1 MSGILS
7 NAISGLQASQTA
19 LRTAGHNIS
28 NANTVGYSRQQVEY
42 ATRPEQRAGSAGF
55 IGSGV
60 TVTNIERVV
69 NEFVTTQLRLDTAAF
84 NQLNTYNSNIG
95 KIDKLFSDINTGL
108 AGGLQSFFSSLQ
120 NAADDP
126 SSVPARQLMVTEADS
141 LTVRFNNL
149 YSRLVDVEKGLQSE
163 IKTNI
168 EQVMAVAKTIANLND
183 SIGKKNASA
192 SGGAPNDL
200 LDQRDE
206 ALKKLSELISVQ
218 LVTDTNGNI
227 NAFIGNGEPLV
238 VGPQVSSFEVTND
251 GKILINNGQTSFDI
265 TSQIKGGKLGG
276 LVDFRETVL
285 RPSMNNLGRLA
296 IVFADQFNTQQAQG
310 LDLDGEYGAP
320 IFADFNEENLT
331 FDRVVHGNNKPP
343 FDRLLNVTIDDTSLL
358 TASDYEFSIVP
369 NSNNFTVTR
378 KSDGT
383 MVEQGMLS
391 GAYPR
396 DISFDGITLHLQSG
410 SFQGGDTFTL
420 VPTRMGA
427 RDINSV
433 ITRAEDF
440 AFAVPIRALALT
452 ENSGNGVISPGRV
465 LSIDDIN
472 ANTLPIFSVLGEL
485 SPPLMIRFTSET
497 TYDILD
503 NTDPAHPV
511 DLIPAIRE
519 QTFIPGV
526 DNELFSS
533 DKGET
538 RVIGQGQRLGLPAG
552 RLSVVTDSSVNG
564 FVQTNGYP
572 AEQFMFSL
580 RDLETGSI
588 TTKNIITQSGNS
600 AAQTAALMNTVKGVS
615 ANAYTT
621 AAITDIQIDPAGF
634 TYPLQITLNGENL
647 IKHTGSNLA
656 AEVPNPN
663 TDEVAFNNYLAQRIN
678 ENENLQ
684 SLGIR
689 ATSGHNRVTG
699 AAEVKIVASSGVDL
713 EFRLQAY
720 SSVPASLPIQL
731 INNYIS
737 INDGQGNP
745 NVRLTGVDDPASILE
760 EQDAVVVGGRI
771 DVTMA
776 EGVSFSSVPGNSQ
789 LFGDSASSDFARS
802 SYMGLQAT
810 ISGKPKAGDR
820 FLIDFN
826 SDASNDN
833 RNALEMVAL
842 ENKKSIDNNSNS
854 FSQDY
859 ARLVEEVGTK
869 SSLAKIN
876 TEASKSLL
884 EQTQALRDS
893 YAGVNLDEEAAD
905 LIRFEQMYSA
915 NARVISVARE
925 LFDTLLQ
932 SL

>member
-42 ATRPEQRAGSAGF
+42 ATRPEQKAGSAGF

-60 TVTNIERVV
+60 TVTSIERVV

-108 AGGLQSFFSSLQ
+108 AGGMQTYFAALQ

-126 SSVPARQLMVTEADS
+126 SSIPARQLLVTEADS

-149 YSRLVDVEKGLQSE
+149 YDRLVDVEKGVQTEL
-163 IKTNI
+163 KTNI
-168 EQVMAVAKTIANLND
+168 EQLVTVANTIANLND

-206 ALKKLSELISVQ
+206 ALKKLSELISVR
-218 LVTDTNGNI
+218 LVTDTNGNV
-227 NAFIGNGEPLV
+227 NAFVGNGEPLV

-251 GKILINNGQTSFDI
+251 GKVLINNGQTSFDI

-276 LVDFRETVL
+276 LVDFRENVL
-285 RPSMNNLGRLA
+285 RPSMNDLGRLA

-310 LDLDGEYGAP
+310 LDLDGEYGVP
-320 IFADFNEENLT
+320 IFSDYNEENLA
-331 FDRVVHGNNKPP
+331 FDRVTHGSNPP
-343 FDRLLNVTIDDTSLL
+343 PYDRLISVTIDDTSLL
-358 TASDYEFSIVP
+358 QSSDYEFDIVP
-369 NSNNFTVTR
+369 NTNNFTVTR
-378 KSDGT
+378 KSDGK
-383 MVEQGMLS
+383 MIEQGMLS

-396 DISFDGITLHLQSG
+396 EISFDGITLHLHSG
-410 SFQGGDTFTL
+410 SFQGGDSFTL
-420 VPTRMGA
+420 TPTRMGA
-427 RDINSV
+427 RDIQSL

-440 AFAVPIRALALT
+440 AFAVPVRTLAVT
-452 ENSGNGVISPGRV
+452 ENSGNGVISSGRV
-465 LSIDDIN
+465 LSMEDVN
-472 ANTLPIFSVLGEL
+472 GNPLPIFSVAGEL
-485 SPPLMIRFTSET
+485 SPPLIVRFTSET

-503 NTDPAHPV
+503 NSDPANPV
-511 DLIPAIRE
+511 HLVPAIRE
-519 QTFIPGV
+519 QTFVPGV

-538 RVIGQGQRLGLPAG
+538 RVIGQGQRLGLPEG
-552 RLSVVTDSSVNG
+552 RTSVATDSSVNG

-580 RDLETGSI
+580 RDATTGSI
-588 TTKNIITQSGNS
+588 TTRNLVTQSGNS

-647 IKHTGSNLA
+647 IKHTGTNLA
-656 AEVPNPN
+656 AEVPDPN

-678 ENENLQ
+678 ENENFNA
-684 SLGIR
+684 LGIR
-689 ATSGHNRVTG
+689 ATSGHNPVTG
-699 AAEVKIVASSGVDL
+699 APEVKIVASSGVDL

-720 SSVPASLPIQL
+720 SSVPASLPVQL

-745 NVRLTGVDDPASILE
+745 NVRLTGINDPASILE
-760 EQDAVVVGGRI
+760 EQDAIVVGGRI
-771 DVTMA
+771 DVTLA
-776 EGVSFSSVPGNSQ
+776 SGVSFSTVPGNSQ
-789 LFGDSASSDFARS
+789 LLGDSSSENFAQS
-802 SYMGLQAT
+802 SYIGLQAT
-810 ISGKPKAGDR
+810 INGKPKAGDR

-842 ENKKSIDNNSNS
+842 ENKKSVDSGSAS
-854 FSQDY
+854 FGQDY

-869 SSLAKIN
+869 SSLSKIN

-905 LIRFEQMYSA
+905 LIRFEQMYQA

>member
-42 ATRPEQRAGSAGF
+42 ATRPEQQIGNAGF

-60 TVTNIERVV
+60 TVTTIERVV
-69 NEFVTTQLRLDTAAF
+69 NEFVTTQLRLDSAAY

-126 SSVPARQLMVTEADS
+126 SSIPARQLMVTEADS

-149 YSRLVDVEKGLQSE
+149 YSRLIDVEKGVQSE
-163 IKTNI
+163 LKTNI
-168 EQVMAVAKTIANLND
+168 EQVVAVANSIANLND

-192 SGGAPNDL
+192 SAGSPNDL
-200 LDQRDE
+200 MDQRDE
-206 ALKKLSELISVQ
+206 ALKKLSELISVR
-218 LVTDTNGNI
+218 LVEDTNGNI

-251 GKILINNGQTSFDI
+251 GQILIDNGQTRFDI

-320 IFADFNEENLT
+320 IFSDYNQDELA
-331 FDRVVHGNNKPP
+331 FDRVVHGTNVPP
-343 FDRLLNVTIDDTSLL
+343 FDRLISVTIDDTSALQ
-358 TASDYEFSIVP
+358 ASDYEFSILP
-369 NSNNFTVTR
+369 NTNNFVIRR
-378 KSDGT
+378 KADDT
-383 MVEQGMLS
+383 IVEQGMLS

-396 DISFDGITLHLQSG
+396 EISFEGVTLHLHSG

-420 VPTRMGA
+420 TPTRMGA
-427 RDINSV
+427 RDIQSL
-433 ITRAEDF
+433 IARAEDF
-440 AFAVPIRALALT
+440 AFAVPVRALAVS
-452 ENSGNGVISPGRV
+452 ENSGNGVISPGRI
-465 LSIDDIN
+465 LSMNDVNGDR
-472 ANTLPIFSVLGEL
+472 LPMFSVSGQLN
-485 SPPLMIRFTSET
+485 PPLVIRFTSET

-503 NTDPAHPV
+503 NTDPANPI
-511 DLIPAIRE
+511 DLIPAVRE
-519 QTFIPGV
+519 QTFVPGV

-538 RVIGQGQRLGLPAG
+538 RVIGQGQRLGLPEG
-552 RLSVVTDSSVNG
+552 RVSVATDSSVNG

-580 RDLETGSI
+580 RDAETGSI
-588 TTKNIITQSGNS
+588 TTKNMVTQSGNS

-621 AAITDIQIDPAGF
+621 AAITDIQIDPLGF
-634 TYPLQITLNGENL
+634 SYPLQITLNGENL
-647 IKHTGSNLA
+647 IKHVGSSLG
-656 AEVPNPN
+656 AEVPDPN
-663 TDEVAFNNYLAQRIN
+663 TNEVAFNNYLAKRIN
-678 ENENLQ
+678 ENENLNA
-684 SLGIR
+684 LGIR
-689 ATSGHNRVTG
+689 AISGHNSITG

-731 INNYIS
+731 MNNFIS

-745 NVRLTGVDDPASILE
+745 NVRLTGIDDPASILE

-771 DVTMA
+771 DVTLA
-776 EGVSFSSVPGNSQ
+776 AGVSFTTVPGNSQ
-789 LFGDSASSDFARS
+789 LFGDSASADFARS
-802 SYMGLQAT
+802 SYIGLQAS
-810 ISGKPKAGDR
+810 INGKPKAGDR
-820 FLIDFN
+820 FVIDFN
-826 SDASNDN
+826 SNASNDN

-842 ENKKSIDNNSNS
+842 EQKKSIDNGSAS
-854 FSQDY
+854 FDQDY
-859 ARLVEEVGTK
+859 ARLVEEIGTK
-869 SSLAKIN
+869 SSLSKIN

-893 YAGVNLDEEAAD
+893 YSGVNLDEEAAD
-905 LIRFEQMYSA
+905 LIRFEQMYQA

>member
-42 ATRPEQRAGSAGF
+42 ATRPEQRAGTAGF

-108 AGGLQSFFSSLQ
+108 AGGMQSYFSALQ

-126 SSVPARQLMVTEADS
+126 SSVPARQLLVTETDS

-149 YSRLVDVEKGLQSE
+149 YDRLTEVEKGVQSE

-168 EQVMAVAKTIANLND
+168 EQVVTVAKTIANLND
-183 SIGKKNASA
+183 SIGKKNASS

-206 ALKKLSELISVQ
+206 ALRKLSELISVQ
-218 LVTDTNGNI
+218 LVKDTNGNI

-251 GKILINNGQTSFDI
+251 GKILISNGKNSFDI
-265 TSQIKGGKLGG
+265 TSQVQGGKLGG
-276 LVDFRETVL
+276 LVDFRESVL

-310 LDLDGEYGAP
+310 LDLDGEYGTP
-320 IFADFNEENLT
+320 IFADYNQDNLAY
-331 FDRVVHGNNKPP
+331 DRVIHGDNNPP
-343 FDRLLNVTIDDTSLL
+343 FDRLLSVTIEDTQLL
-358 TASDYEFSIVP
+358 TASDYEFSIAP

-378 KSDGT
+378 KSDGK

-410 SFQGGDTFTL
+410 SFQGGDSFTL
-420 VPTRMGA
+420 SPTRMGA
-427 RDINSV
+427 RDISSLIN
-433 ITRAEDF
+433 RAEDF
-440 AFAVPIRALALT
+440 AFAVPVRALAVT

-465 LSIDDIN
+465 LSVEDMDGN
-472 ANTLPIFSVLGEL
+472 SLPIFSVPGKL
-485 SPPLMIRFTSET
+485 SPPLVVRFTSET
-497 TYDILD
+497 TYEILD

-511 DLIPAIRE
+511 DLIPPIRE
-519 QTFIPGV
+519 QTFVPGV
-526 DNELFSS
+526 NNELFSV

-538 RVIGQGQRLGLPAG
+538 RVVGQGQRLGLPAG
-552 RLSVVTDSSVNG
+552 RTSIATDNSVSG

-580 RDLETGSI
+580 RDSATGSI

-615 ANAYTT
+615 ANAFTS

-647 IKHTGSNLA
+647 IEHVGTALA
-656 AEVPNPN
+656 IEVPDPN
-663 TDEVAFNNYLAQRIN
+663 VNEVAFNNYLAERIN
-678 ENENLQ
+678 SNGNLQ

-689 ATSGHNRVTG
+689 ATSGHNAITG
-699 AAEVKIVASSGVDL
+699 APEVRIVASSGVDL

-720 SSVPASLPIQL
+720 SSVPASLPVQP
-731 INNYIS
+731 INNFIS

-745 NVRLTGVDDPASILE
+745 NVRLTGIDDPASALE
-760 EQDAVVVGGRI
+760 EQDAIVVGGRI
-771 DVTMA
+771 DVTLA
-776 EGVSFSSVPGNSQ
+776 AGVSFSTVPSTSQ
-789 LFGDSASSDFARS
+789 LFGDSTSADFARS
-802 SYMGLQAT
+802 SYIGLQASIT
-810 ISGKPKAGDR
+810 GKPKAGDR

-842 ENKKSIDNNSNS
+842 ENKKTLDGSTNS
-854 FSQDY
+854 FGQDY
-859 ARLVEEVGTK
+859 GRLVEEIGTK

-884 EQTQALRDS
+884 EQTQALRDG

-905 LIRFEQMYSA
+905 LIRFEQMYTA

>member
-42 ATRPEQRAGSAGF
+42 ATRPEQRIGNAGF

-60 TVTNIERVV
+60 TVTTIERVV
-69 NEFVTTQLRLDTAAF
+69 NEFVTTQLRLDSAAY

-108 AGGLQSFFSSLQ
+108 AGGLQSYFSSLQ

-126 SSVPARQLMVTEADS
+126 SSIPARQLLVTEADS

-149 YSRLVDVEKGLQSE
+149 YSRLVDVEKGVQSE
-163 IKTNI
+163 LKTNI
-168 EQVMAVAKTIANLND
+168 EQVVAVANSIANLND

-192 SGGAPNDL
+192 SAGSPNDL
-200 LDQRDE
+200 MDQRDE
-206 ALKKLSELISVQ
+206 ALKKLSELISVR
-218 LVTDTNGNI
+218 LVEDTNGNI

-251 GKILINNGQTSFDI
+251 GRILIDNGQTTFDI

-310 LDLDGEYGAP
+310 LDLDGEYGAA
-320 IFADFNEENLT
+320 IFSDFNSEEIG
-331 FDRVVHGNNKPP
+331 FSRVVHGSNVPP
-343 FDRLLNVTIDDTSLL
+343 FDRLISVTIDDTSALQ
-358 TASDYEFSIVP
+358 ASDYEFSILP
-369 NSNNFTVTR
+369 NTNNFVIRR
-378 KSDGT
+378 KADDQI
-383 MVEQGMLS
+383 VEQGMLS
-391 GAYPR
+391 GAYPTA
-396 DISFDGITLHLQSG
+396 ISFEGVTLHLHSG

-420 VPTRMGA
+420 MPTRMGA
-427 RDINSV
+427 QDIHSL
-433 ITRAEDF
+433 IARAEDF
-440 AFAVPIRALALT
+440 AFAVPVRALAVS
-452 ENSGNGVISPGRV
+452 ENSGNGVISPGRI
-465 LSIDDIN
+465 LSMNDVNGDR
-472 ANTLPIFSVLGEL
+472 LPIFSVDGQLN
-485 SPPLMIRFTSET
+485 PPLVVRFTSET

-503 NTDPAHPV
+503 NTDPANPI
-511 DLIPAIRE
+511 DLVPAVRE
-519 QTFIPGV
+519 QTFVPGV

-538 RVIGQGQRLGLPAG
+538 RVIGQGQRLGLPEG
-552 RLSVVTDSSVNG
+552 RISVATDSSVNG

-580 RDLETGSI
+580 RDTETGSI
-588 TTKNIITQSGNS
+588 TTKNIVTQSGNS

-621 AAITDIQIDPAGF
+621 AAITDIQIDPLGF
-634 TYPLQITLNGENL
+634 SYPLQITLNGENL
-647 IKHTGSNLA
+647 IKHVGSNLG
-656 AEVPNPN
+656 AEVPDPN
-663 TDEVAFNNYLAQRIN
+663 TNEVAFNNYLAKRIN
-678 ENENLQ
+678 ENENLNA
-684 SLGIR
+684 LGIR
-689 ATSGHNRVTG
+689 AISGHNSITG

-720 SSVPASLPIQL
+720 SSVPSSLPIQL
-731 INNYIS
+731 MNNFIS

-745 NVRLTGVDDPASILE
+745 NVRLTGIDDPASILE

-771 DVTMA
+771 DVTLA
-776 EGVSFSSVPGNSQ
+776 AGVSFTTVPGNSQ
-789 LFGDSASSDFARS
+789 LFGDSTSVDFARS
-802 SYMGLQAT
+802 SYIGLQAT
-810 ISGKPKAGDR
+810 INGKPKAGDR
-820 FLIDFN
+820 FIIDFN
-826 SDASNDN
+826 SNASNDN

-842 ENKKSIDNNSNS
+842 EQKKSIDNGGAS
-854 FSQDY
+854 FDQDY
-859 ARLVEEVGTK
+859 ARLVEEIGTK
-869 SSLAKIN
+869 SSLSKIN

-905 LIRFEQMYSA
+905 LIRFEQMYQA

>member
-42 ATRPEQRAGSAGF
+42 ATRPEQKAGSAGF

-69 NEFVTTQLRLDTAAF
+69 NEFVTTQLRLDSATY
-84 NQLNTYNSNIG
+84 NELNTYNSNIG

-108 AGGLQSFFSSLQ
+108 AGGLQSFFASLQ

-126 SSVPARQLMVTEADS
+126 SSIPARQLMVTEADS
-141 LTVRFNNL
+141 LTLRFNNL
-149 YSRLVDVEKGLQSE
+149 YDRLLDVEKGVQSE
-163 IKTNI
+163 IKANI
-168 EQVMAVAKTIANLND
+168 EQVMAVAKSIANLND
-183 SIGKKNASA
+183 SIGKKNASG
-192 SGGAPNDL
+192 SGGPPNDL

-206 ALKKLSELISVQ
+206 ALKKLSELISVR
-218 LVTDTNGNI
+218 LVTDTNGNV

-238 VGPQVSSFEVTND
+238 VGPQVSSFDVTND

-276 LVDFRETVL
+276 LVDFRESVL

-320 IFADFNEENLT
+320 IFSDYNEESIT
-331 FDRVVHGNNKPP
+331 FNRVTHGSNALPY
-343 FDRLLNVTIDDTSLL
+343 DRLISVTIEDTSLL
-358 TASDYEFSIVP
+358 QSSDYEFDIVP
-369 NSNNFTVTR
+369 NSTNFTVTR
-378 KSDGT
+378 KSDGKI
-383 MVEQGMLS
+383 VEQGILS
-391 GAYPR
+391 GTYPR
-396 DISFDGITLHLQSG
+396 DISFDGISIHLQGG
-410 SFQGGDTFTL
+410 SFQGGDSFTIT
-420 VPTRMGA
+420 PTRTGA
-427 RDINSV
+427 RDINSL
-433 ITRAEDF
+433 IARAEDF
-440 AFAVPIRALALT
+440 AFAVPVRALAVT

-465 LSIDDIN
+465 LSMDDIN
-472 ANTLPIFSVLGEL
+472 GNALPMFSTAGKL
-485 SPPLMIRFTSET
+485 SPPLVVRFTSET
-497 TYDILD
+497 TYEILD
-503 NTDPAHPV
+503 NTDPANPV
-511 DLIPAIRE
+511 HLVPAIRE

-526 DNELFSS
+526 GNELFST

-538 RVIGQGQRLGLPAG
+538 RVIGQGQRLGLPDG
-552 RLSVVTDSSVNG
+552 RISVATDSSVNG

-580 RDLETGSI
+580 RNPETGSI

-634 TYPLQITLNGENL
+634 AYPLQITLNGENL
-647 IKHTGSNLA
+647 IRHEAGSLA
-656 AEVPNPN
+656 AEVPDPN
-663 TDEVAFNNYLAQRIN
+663 TDEVAFNNYLAKRIN
-678 ENENLQ
+678 ENANLNA
-684 SLGIR
+684 LGIR
-689 ATSGHNRVTG
+689 ATSGHNPITG

-713 EFRLQAY
+713 EFRLQAF
-720 SSVPASLPIQL
+720 SSVPASLPVQL

-745 NVRLTGVDDPASILE
+745 NVRLMGINDPASVLE
-760 EQDAVVVGGRI
+760 EQDAIVVGGRI
-771 DVTMA
+771 DVTLA
-776 EGVSFSSVPGNSQ
+776 EGVSFTTVPGSSQ
-789 LFGDSASSDFARS
+789 LFGDSSSADFARS
-802 SYMGLQAT
+802 SYIGLQAT

-826 SDASNDN
+826 NNASNDN
-833 RNALEMVAL
+833 RNALEMAAL
-842 ENKKSIDNNSNS
+842 EHKKSIDNSSAS
-854 FSQDY
+854 FGLDY

-876 TEASKSLL
+876 TEASKSLF

-905 LIRFEQMYSA
+905 LIRFEQLYQA